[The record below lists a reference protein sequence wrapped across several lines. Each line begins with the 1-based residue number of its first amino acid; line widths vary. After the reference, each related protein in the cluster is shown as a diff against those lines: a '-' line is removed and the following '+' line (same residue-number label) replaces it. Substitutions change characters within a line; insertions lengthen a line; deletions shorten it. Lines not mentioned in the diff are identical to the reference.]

1 MSARSLT
8 RTFRRATGI
17 SVHEFST
24 RVRVELARALLN
36 EPSLT
41 MEAIAQRTGLS
52 ARQLRRT
59 PHGVR
64 NRTARA
70 EANTLH
76 RVNH

>member
-52 ARQLRRT
+52 ARQLRRF
-59 PHGVR
+59 GVR
-64 NRTARA
+64 RR
-70 EANTLH
+70 
-76 RVNH
+76 RVAAF